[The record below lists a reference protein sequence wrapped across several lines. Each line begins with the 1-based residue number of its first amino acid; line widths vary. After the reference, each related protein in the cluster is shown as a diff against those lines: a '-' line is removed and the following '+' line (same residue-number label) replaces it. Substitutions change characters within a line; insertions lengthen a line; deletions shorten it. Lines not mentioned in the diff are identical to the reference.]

1 MARGSKSWKVSINPK
16 AKDILNGS
24 ANRGVALA
32 AEHILGESNKL
43 VPIEEDTLER
53 SGTVSLDEGSFTA
66 AVSYDTPY
74 AVRQHEDMDL
84 RHDEGRT
91 AKYLETAMNSEVQVA
106 AEIIRKT
113 IAGDL

>member
-1 MARGSKSWKVSINPK
+1 MSKAWKVSINPR

-32 AEHILGESNKL
+32 AEHILGESNKTA
-43 VPIEEDTLER
+43 PIEESTLIR
-53 SGTVSLDEGSFTA
+53 SGTVSTDPGKFTA

-74 AVRQHEDMDL
+74 AARQHEDMTL
-84 RHDEGRT
+84 RHDQGRS
-91 AKYLETAMNSEVQVA
+91 AKYLENAMNAEVTTA

>member
-1 MARGSKSWKVSINPK
+1 MPRAWKVSINPR

-24 ANRGVALA
+24 ANRAVALA
-32 AEHILGESNKL
+32 AEHILGEANKRA
-43 VPIEEDTLER
+43 PIEEGTLIR
-53 SGTVSLDEGSFTA
+53 SGTVSTDPGNFSA

-74 AVRQHEDMDL
+74 AVKQHEDMTL
-84 RHDEGRT
+84 RHDQGRT
-91 AKYLETAMNSEVQVA
+91 AKYLEGAMNSEVATA

>member
-1 MARGSKSWKVSINPK
+1 MAKGWKVSINPS
-16 AKDILNGS
+16 AKSVLNGS

-32 AEHILGESNKL
+32 AEHILGVSNEK
-43 VPIEEDTLER
+43 VPIEEDTLQR
-53 SGTVSLDEGSFTA
+53 SGTVSTDRGNFTA

-74 AVRQHEDMDL
+74 AARQHEDMSL
-84 RHDEGRT
+84 RHDNGRT
-91 AKYLETAMNSEVQVA
+91 AKYLENAMNSEVEAA

>member
-1 MARGSKSWKVSINPK
+1 MSKAWKVSINPS
-16 AKDILNGS
+16 AKSVLNGS

-32 AEHILGESNKL
+32 AEHILGVSNDQ
-43 VPIEEDTLER
+43 VPIEEDTLMR
-53 SGTVSLDEGSFTA
+53 SGTVSTDPGTFSA

-74 AVRQHEDMDL
+74 AARQHEDMTL
-84 RHDEGRT
+84 RHDAGRN
-91 AKYLETAMNSEVQVA
+91 AKYLENAMNSEVKVA

>member
-1 MARGSKSWKVSINPK
+1 MAKGWKVSINPK

-32 AEHILGESNKL
+32 AEHLLGEANKK
-43 VPIEEDTLER
+43 VPIEEGTLEK
-53 SGTVSLDEGSFTA
+53 SGTVSTDPDNFTA
-66 AVSYDTPY
+66 AVSYNTPY
-74 AVRQHEDMDL
+74 AARQHEDMHN
-84 RHDEGRT
+84 RHDAGRT
-91 AKYLETAMNSEVQVA
+91 AKWLENAMNAEVQTA